1 MSIIVAILV
10 FSILIFIH
18 ELGHFF
24 LAKLNGI
31 RVVEFS
37 IGMGPRLF
45 SFEKGDTVYSLKLF
59 FFGGSCQML
68 DEDYFPEE
76 GVEVDNEKAFTS
88 KSVWA
93 RITVIIAGPLFNFIL
108 AFILAV
114 IVMGKAGYDAPYVSN
129 VEVNSVADKAGLQTG
144 DLITSFNG
152 EGITLA
158 RELMVS
164 LYVNPLDEEDV
175 EITYERDGKEYE
187 VTLTPEK
194 KESYVI
200 GISYTANDNSAKIS
214 EIAEGGAF
222 DKAGVQ
228 AGDIIVEINGTKI
241 SSGKEFSQY
250 MNANPLDEN
259 VVKYT
264 LARDGEEYQ
273 IEVMPEYKG
282 SYYTIGFGYNTS
294 RYDANAFE
302 AVKYSFAEIK
312 YQIKSVFKSLGLLFN
327 GKLGVNDFTGP
338 VGIVDIIDDTY
349 QESKSDGFMAVFLNI
364 ANITILLSANLGVM
378 NLLPIP
384 GLDGGRLI
392 FLIIEAIF
400 RKPVPRKFEGIVT
413 AACMMLLMLFAVYI
427 LFHDI
432 SKFF

>member
-10 FSILIFIH
+10 FSVLIFIH

-24 LAKLNGI
+24 LAKINGI

-37 IGMGPRLF
+37 IGMGPRIF
-45 SFEKGDTVYSLKLF
+45 SFEKGDTRYSLKLL

-76 GVEVDNEKAFTS
+76 GVEIDKEKAFTS

-114 IVMGKAGYDAPYVSN
+114 IVMGKAGYDAPFITN
-129 VEVNSVADKAGLQTG
+129 VEANSVADKAGLQSG

-152 EGITLA
+152 ESITLS

-164 LYVNPLDEEDV
+164 LYVDPIGEDNV
-175 EITYERDGKEYE
+175 DITYERDGKEYE
-187 VTLTPEK
+187 VTLVPEK

-200 GISYTANDNSAKIS
+200 GISYSASDNSMKIS
-214 EIAEGGAF
+214 EIVEGGAF
-222 DKAGVQ
+222 DKAGVKQ
-228 AGDIIVEINGTKI
+228 GDIIVEIDGAKI
-241 SSGKEFSQY
+241 SSGKDFSQY
-250 MNANPLDEN
+250 MSANPLDEN
-259 VVKYT
+259 VVKYKLT
-264 LARDGEEYQ
+264 RDGEEYE
-273 IEVMPEYKG
+273 IEVTPEYKG
-282 SYYTIGFGYNTS
+282 SYYTIGFGYNTA
-294 RYDANAFE
+294 RYETTPFE
-302 AVKYSFAEIK
+302 SVKYSFSEIK
-312 YQIKSVFKSLGLLFN
+312 YQIKSVFKSLGMLFK

-349 QESKSDGFMAVFLNI
+349 QESKSEGFWAVFLNI

-432 SKFF
+432 SKIF